1 MHRWIAPLLSIFVAA
16 TLAGCPATP
25 VATSTADGFSTDTGP
40 TGPGLTVHVS
50 PDLVVLY
57 AVPSGV
63 AAKVVDYVI
72 QDAKTKE
79 IIYHVE
85 SANDATN
92 FRLELQRTRLPKGLY
107 HMKIFIN
114 KATTPT
120 DEKDIDMP

>member
-1 MHRWIAPLLSIFVAA
+1 MHRWISPLLSIFAVA

-25 VATSTADGFSTDTGP
+25 VPTATTSGFSEDTGP
-40 TGPGLTVHVS
+40 AGPGLTVHVS

-57 AVPSGV
+57 AVPTGV
-63 AAKVVDYVI
+63 AATVVDYVI

-114 KATTPT
+114 KGTTPA